1 MRIAIFHP
9 RSSILHLWGEL
20 TSMAIKKI
28 AVLGA
33 GNGGCA
39 AAADL
44 TLRGYEVRLFSRSES
59 TLMPIAKRGGIE
71 LVEDGVE
78 KFAAPF
84 FVSPHLPA
92 VMNGADLIIVAA
104 PSVAH
109 EYLARNLARYLVDG
123 QRILL
128 NPGHTGGSLHFA
140 NILCSVGVKAKIKLC
155 ETVTLTYICRM
166 PQTARVEIYRR
177 TTHLRC
183 SAFPG
188 KDTVD
193 LVREI
198 QKIFPNVIPA
208 ANVLETGFANIN
220 AIMHPAGMLG
230 NAGWIEKTAGDFYY
244 YREGITPAIAAWI
257 EEVDRERLEI
267 VQRLGLNPVRFVD
280 IFHQAGLT
288 SEAARTSGSIY
299 RAINESEPNRTIRS
313 PKTLDHRYI
322 REDVGYG
329 LVPMAE
335 IGRLLG
341 INTPVID
348 ALITLAS
355 VVSRTDYRKEGLT
368 LEKMGLAAIRPEN
381 LGKVLHE
388 GF

>member
-1 MRIAIFHP
+1 MGGARPRRISRFADMKSGFFP
-9 RSSILHLWGEL
+9 ALRAPSCRSPS
-20 TSMAIKKI
+20 
-28 AVLGA
+28 
-33 GNGGCA
+33 A
-39 AAADL
+39 A
-44 TLRGYEVRLFSRSES
+44 
-59 TLMPIAKRGGIE
+59 GIE
-71 LVEDGVE
+71 LVEDGAE

-84 FVSPHLPA
+84 LVSPHLPP
-92 VMNGADLIIVAA
+92 VVNGADLIIVAA

-109 EYLARNLARYLVDG
+109 DYLARNLARYLADG

-140 NILCSVGVKAKIKLC
+140 NILRSAGVKAKIKLC

-198 QKIFPNVIPA
+198 QEIFPNVIPA

-267 VQRLGLNPVRFVD
+267 VQRLGLNPLRFVD